1 MIKIYGSKMS
11 SAGRCMWLLEEL
23 AQPYEVVAVDMR
35 GGEHKSPEF
44 LALNPNG
51 KVPVMVEDDFVLW
64 ESLAI
69 NEYLIGKFRPEWR
82 GGIAQ
87 ETALIAQ
94 WSYWSVANV
103 AHIIEPLILRNYGR
117 PLSDE
122 RAEECV
128 KTTVHYIG
136 ILDKALSGREWLVG
150 DSFTL
155 ADLNVASVIM
165 GAVNIKI
172 DLTDFSNVQRWLG
185 IITERPA
192 FKKIFTPSV

>member
-1 MIKIYGSKMS
+1 MS

-23 AQPYEVVAVDMR
+23 GQPYEPVAVDMR

-69 NEYLIGKFRPEWR
+69 NEYLADKFRPEFR
-82 GGIAQ
+82 GRTAQ
-87 ETALIAQ
+87 ERGSIAQ

-103 AHIIEPLILRNYGR
+103 AHIVEPLILRNYGR
-117 PLSDE
+117 ALSDE
-122 RAEECV
+122 RADECI
-128 KTTVHYIG
+128 KTTLHYIG

-150 DSFTL
+150 DVFSL
-155 ADLNVASVIM
+155 ADLNVAAVVM
-165 GAVNIKI
+165 GAVMVKI
-172 DLTDFSNVQRWLG
+172 DMTEFSNVQRWLG
-185 IITERPA
+185 TITSRPA
-192 FKKIFTPSV
+192 FQKIFTPAT

>member
-1 MIKIYGSKMS
+1 MIKIYGGKMS

-23 AQPYEVVAVDMR
+23 GQEYEVVSVDMR

-51 KVPVMVEDDFVLW
+51 KVPVMIEDDFILW

-69 NEYLIGKFRPEWR
+69 NEYLTDKFRPEWR
-82 GGIAQ
+82 GTTLQDTG
-87 ETALIAQ
+87 LIAQ

-103 AHIIEPLILRNYGR
+103 AHVIEPLILRNYGR

-122 RAEECV
+122 KAGEYTA
-128 KTTVHYIG
+128 TTLHYIG

-150 DSFTL
+150 NNFTV

-165 GAVNIKI
+165 GAIMVKV
-172 DLTDFSNVQRWLG
+172 DASEFGNVQRWLG
-185 IITERPA
+185 AIQARPA
-192 FKKIFTPSV
+192 FQKIYAPAA